1 MTRRAL
7 SFAVKLLISAALLA
21 WLLRAKLSPAE
32 VGAALAA
39 PRWGW
44 LGAALAA
51 YALSAVGG
59 ALQWTWLLRAAG
71 IAAPARELQRL
82 YHVGLFFNNFVPANV
97 GGDAVKIFDLG
108 RQEGRRLKIFCAT
121 LLDRLLG
128 LSSLTLLALLAT
140 AVATARLAA
149 LPPVYPLFVAMVV
162 WLALLALLLS
172 RRVSARLPGL
182 LRALRWRAAAERV
195 AQVREE
201 FSLYRPRL
209 RWLAGVFAFA
219 TLVQALRVGTH
230 LLVAAGLGLALSG
243 EQALQ
248 LFVLVPLLGILVALP
263 LSVNGIGLRES
274 FTALMFTTAG
284 LAAAPAVAM
293 ELVAFLVQVS
303 YSLVGGWLF
312 LRGRRAGA
320 GAAAAGRPADGP
332 TA

>member
-7 SFAVKLLISAALLA
+7 AFAVKLLISAALLA

-44 LGAALAA
+44 LGAALVA

-71 IAAPARELQRL
+71 VAAPARELQRL
-82 YHVGLFFNNFVPANV
+82 YHVGLFFNNFLPANV

-149 LPPVYPLFVAMVV
+149 LPPVYPLFVAMVL

-201 FSLYRPRL
+201 FALYRPRL

-230 LLVAAGLGLALSG
+230 LLVAEGLGLALSG

-293 ELVAFLVQVS
+293 ELVAFLIQVS

-312 LRGRRAGA
+312 LRGRRAAA
-320 GAAAAGRPADGP
+320 GVAPAGRPADGP